1 MRFILSM
8 AWRNIGRNRRRTLLA
23 VISVTLSIMLIV
35 FMKAFVSGFVDSMV
49 RNYTRSESGHIRIV
63 KKKFADRSK
72 LLPVTDNV
80 AGPDSIIAMLKNNP
94 KTGSR
99 ITFAAERYMF
109 GVLLNNKGNNKPAMA
124 IAGDPQKEKDL
135 SMLYK
140 SLLPGGRYCDGEREM
155 IMGAKLADIL
165 GYTVHDTVRVLCNG
179 TDGSLRLRK
188 FYLTGIFRTDINV
201 MDERVFQIGIDDARK
216 LLRTGSDAQ
225 QIVLFIDNY
234 RDAAA
239 VADAV
244 RASLHDSSLV
254 VQPWTEVGRYYQL
267 VRLSETVYN
276 WFYFIIALLGAF
288 IISNIMMMVVLERR
302 KEIGILKSMGMKHR
316 EILALFLSEGIMMGA
331 IGSMCGVILGTVLNA
346 VLSVVGIDFSKMMSS
361 MTLPMDNVIYPRPDI
376 LSVLQMLCI
385 GVAVA
390 SLVALLPSRQ
400 AAKMDAV
407 EAIKSV

>member
-23 VISVTLSIMLIV
+23 VLSVTLSIMLIV
-35 FMKAFVSGFVDSMV
+35 FMKAFVGGFIDSMV
-49 RNYTRSESGHIRIV
+49 RNYTRNESGHIRIV
-63 KKKFADRSK
+63 NKKFADRDK
-72 LLPVTDNV
+72 LLPITDNV
-80 AGPDSIIAMLKNNP
+80 PEPDLIITLLRNNP
-94 KTGSR
+94 QIGPR
-99 ITFAAERYMF
+99 ITFAAERYLF

-124 IAGDPQKEKDL
+124 IAGDPQKEEEL

-140 SLLPGGRYCDGEREM
+140 SLLPGGKYCSGEREM
-155 IMGAKLADIL
+155 IMGAKLAGIL
-165 GYTVHDTVRVLCNG
+165 DYKVKDTVRVLCNG
-179 TDGSLRLRK
+179 SDGALRLRK
-188 FYLTGIFRTDINV
+188 FVLTGLFQTDINA
-201 MDERVFQIGIDDARK
+201 MDERVFQIGISDARK

-234 RDAAA
+234 RDAAE
-239 VADAV
+239 VATAI
-244 RASLHDSSLV
+244 RAFLSDSSLV
-254 VQPWTEVGRYYQL
+254 VQPWMEVGQYYQL

-276 WFYFIIALLGAF
+276 YFYFIIALLGAF

-302 KEIGILKSMGMKHR
+302 KEIGILKSMGMKQR
-316 EILALFLSEGIMMGA
+316 EILALFLFEGVMMGT
-331 IGSMCGVILGTVLNA
+331 IGSICGVILGTIVNV

-361 MTLPMDNVIYPRPDI
+361 MTLPMDNVIYPQPDI
-376 LSVLQMLCI
+376 ISVLQMLCI
-385 GVAVA
+385 GIAVA